1 MGSEK
6 TSKILGII
14 TIVYSSITLVVV
26 LAIVTLLV
34 LVITQSGI
42 KYMAGFS
49 FSAYYTQLLIFSVY
63 LITNVLWVISGI
75 ALIKSKKWAKSL
87 VIITAVL
94 SIFQFPFGTI
104 MGLVYFT
111 LMVSKNIKSYYTS

>member
-1 MGSEK
+1 MSSKK

-14 TIVYSSITLVVV
+14 AIVYSSITLIILVATIT
-26 LAIVTLLV
+26 LLILIVTG
-34 LVITQSGI
+34 SGI
-42 KYMAGFS
+42 KDLSGFS
-49 FSAYYTQLLIFSVY
+49 FSAYYSQLLIFSVY